1 MIIKQQ
7 RARADG
13 LPLIDNVPPIPN
25 QLAREIVASHAPELM
40 GSLSSLPVAA
50 ASLCSVYKAVV
61 GGKDVAVKVQRPGL
75 REMIAADARLLRAG
89 ASAVES
95 VNGADGQRIVRAE
108 AVAAVDEF
116 CSRLFEELDFENE
129 ADNLEM
135 FDQVPPAY

>member
-1 MIIKQQ
+1 
-7 RARADG
+7 
-13 LPLIDNVPPIPN
+13 
-25 QLAREIVASHAPELM
+25 
-40 GSLSSLPVAA
+40 
-50 ASLCSVYKAVV
+50 
-61 GGKDVAVKVQRPGL
+61 
-75 REMIAADARLLRAG
+75 MIAADARLLRAG